1 MIQSIHCVRRF
12 APALPLRGTS
22 LRDGLRKATDA
33 VLNHHN
39 QPISV
44 VWASIRNSPILHLNN
59 HRDLSKVQGR
69 LTMISIKFIEKT
81 NISLTLRSLTHAQN
95 YSFTQP
101 NIIFAHRVLSAT
113 WARAKK
119 SLITYYLFRLMT

>member
-22 LRDGLRKATDA
+22 LREDGLREATDA
-33 VLNHHN
+33 VLTHHN

-69 LTMISIKFIEKT
+69 LT
-81 NISLTLRSLTHAQN
+81 LTAGAL
-95 YSFTQP
+95 
-101 NIIFAHRVLSAT
+101 
-113 WARAKK
+113 
-119 SLITYYLFRLMT
+119 